1 MTLGIDTVE
10 LTYSDRASW
19 IETIWEA
26 LHEFRDVNIP
36 EGPPHHDEQWD
47 DICTAMAW
55 ITEELGVVDPV
66 VEAQILEEIAELGD
80 EE

>member
-1 MTLGIDTVE
+1 MTMMLDTDDAVE

-19 IETIWEA
+19 LEKIWEA

-36 EGPPHHDEQWD
+36 EGPPHHDDQWG

-55 ITEELGVVDPV
+55 ISEELGVND
-66 VEAQILEEIAELGD
+66 D
-80 EE
+80 DDNN